1 MCTHMP
7 SQNDVSVCLCAALIM
22 CLTFIGVA
30 KQGKAQQTELQT
42 KTFTHNI
49 QPERNEAK
57 RVREEERSF

>member
-1 MCTHMP
+1 
-7 SQNDVSVCLCAALIM
+7 M

-42 KTFTHNI
+42 QTFTHNI

-57 RVREEERSF
+57 SVREEEEGRSF